1 MVTQLKLAKKDGQV
15 QTMRQSVVKRYRVN
29 RCDLAFLKYIFE
41 SYEGVA
47 LVTAR
52 EGGRGEL
59 DLRIAPGN
67 ESIAVAVI
75 DYMKDDLLIEAVTT
89 PELDKAGLEKKSLED

>member
-1 MVTQLKLAKKDGQV
+1 MVTQLKLAKEDKQV
-15 QTMRQSVVKRYRVN
+15 QTMWQSVIKRYRVN
-29 RCDLAFLKYIFE
+29 RFDLAFLKYIFE

-52 EGGRGEL
+52 EGRRGEL

-67 ESIAVAVI
+67 ESIAAAVI
-75 DYMKDDLLIEAVTT
+75 DHMKDDLLIEPVTT
-89 PELDKAGLEKKSLED
+89 PELDKTGLEKMSLED